1 MRLQVPKITESLYNN
16 VSEMSSSLFFS
27 PVNYPVAVEEVH
39 PGEYLPHDVLD
50 AIMGQAGRR
59 NPLDVE
65 VQVLVHMLKHQE
77 QVHLSAHLHPL
88 AVANIKQSGNADFIL
103 FCFFFLNF

>member
-1 MRLQVPKITESLYNN
+1 MGSLWYHRHTIY
-16 VSEMSSSLFFS
+16 VSQGLTLSTASLVFHFFS
-27 PVNYPVAVEEVH
+27 PVNYSVAVEEVH

-59 NPLDVE
+59 HPLDVE
-65 VQVLVHMLKHQE
+65 VQVLVHVLKHQE

-88 AVANIKQSGNADFIL
+88 AVANIKQSENIEKIRF
-103 FCFFFLNF
+103 